1 MSNNINSFD
10 LVKLKDALVSMQ
22 PAKPDIE
29 LAFEAIYPQ
38 IKASLERGVTKK
50 AIMMKLAGFGMKLH
64 PAKFKAL
71 CDKEVNRQ
79 INQHVQ
85 TTNSSTGGRK

>member
-1 MSNNINSFD
+1 MFNNINSLD
-10 LVKLKDALVSMQ
+10 IAKLTDALTLMQ
-22 PAKPDIE
+22 PTKPDIE
-29 LAFEAIYPQ
+29 LAFEILYPH

-50 AIMMKLAGFGMKLH
+50 SILETLAGLGMKLH

-79 INQHVQ
+79 INQQVQ
-85 TTNSSTGGRK
+85 VANSSTGGRK